1 MSSTFPQK
9 PSSFGPGLFFF
20 SLGSNPIVSLLD
32 PAINDTQSKVFFE
45 WVKVSIAV
53 QQSIAIQQT
62 TCRNDHIDG
71 ASNGNATR
79 TKTPVVS
86 RRFNGD
92 TLTTKCDLF
101 ESPQHAPCLSK
112 SSVFFEP
119 AQHFGQ
125 DQVAYKQE
133 FIAKVLV

>member
-1 MSSTFPQK
+1 
-9 PSSFGPGLFFF
+9 
-20 SLGSNPIVSLLD
+20 
-32 PAINDTQSKVFFE
+32 VFLE

-62 TCRNDHIDG
+62 TCRNDHVDG

-79 TKTPVVS
+79 AKTPVVS

-92 TLTTKCDLF
+92 SLTTKSDLF
-101 ESPQHAPCLSK
+101 ESPQHPPCLSK
-112 SSVFFEP
+112 PSVVFET
-119 AQHFGQ
+119 AQYFGQ
-125 DQVAYKQE
+125 DQIAYEQE